1 MIRVE
6 KNDARMVRLMCNIRP
21 EDRTLEEE
29 LRSRLKF
36 KSMKECVLD
45 RRLHW
50 LGHLDRLEG
59 RAFCSKCRTF
69 KESQEEH
76 S

>member
-6 KNDARMVRLMCNIRP
+6 RNDARMVRLMCNIRP
-21 EDRTLEEE
+21 EDRTPEEE
-29 LRSRLKF
+29 LRISLKF
-36 KSMKECVLD
+36 KSMREGVLD

-59 RAFCSKCRTF
+59 RAFCSKFRTF